1 MLLRSK
7 CNQCRPIVLW
17 CHPPNVYRSITA
29 ICNTLGHPTKKKLGR
44 TLVGALI
51 FFRTIRKSYHTSITM
66 GHHIPR
72 ERKEVALQ
80 MSVLGLQDRTIRRY
94 TGVSE
99 RSMRYLRKTFRET
112 GEVVRVPLCTGRPRI
127 LDSLDTTVNSYPF
140 LYFFYL

>member
-1 MLLRSK
+1 
-7 CNQCRPIVLW
+7 
-17 CHPPNVYRSITA
+17 
-29 ICNTLGHPTKKKLGR
+29 
-44 TLVGALI
+44 
-51 FFRTIRKSYHTSITM
+51 M

-140 LYFFYL
+140 LYSFYL

>member
-1 MLLRSK
+1 
-7 CNQCRPIVLW
+7 
-17 CHPPNVYRSITA
+17 
-29 ICNTLGHPTKKKLGR
+29 
-44 TLVGALI
+44 
-51 FFRTIRKSYHTSITM
+51 M